1 MRRPAVAVH
10 PEPGPLSPQVPAAC
24 EPRGGLRQTVGMS
37 SPRRACPVCT
47 REIAVVGGRYAR
59 HDPPG
64 RRTVLELISCPG
76 SRRIAPMMAP
86 AEKLFDPE
94 EPPIPGQQPLF

>member
-1 MRRPAVAVH
+1 MCPRMRSEWAGEQVA
-10 PEPGPLSPQVPAAC
+10 A
-24 EPRGGLRQTVGMS
+24 GLGQTGVMS
-37 SPRRACPVCT
+37 SPRRACPICT
-47 REIAVVGGRYAR
+47 REIAVVGGRFAR

>member
-1 MRRPAVAVH
+1 MTGPAGLPWAA
-10 PEPGPLSPQVPAAC
+10 PGGRTREPVTGRARLS
-24 EPRGGLRQTVGMS
+24 QTGVMS
-37 SPRRACPVCT
+37 SPRRACPICT
-47 REIAVVGGRYAR
+47 REIAVVGGRFAR